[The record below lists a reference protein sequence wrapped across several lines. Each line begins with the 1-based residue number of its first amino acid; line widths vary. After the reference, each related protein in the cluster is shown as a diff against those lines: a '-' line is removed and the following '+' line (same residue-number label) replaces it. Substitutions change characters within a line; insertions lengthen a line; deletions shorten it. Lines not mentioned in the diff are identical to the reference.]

1 MQYRRRDSMARLYDL
16 SPRTVDNMVKEM
28 AESKR
33 YPEDFVL
40 KDVGY
45 LLIEEEAF
53 RDYLRYRKALKGA
66 GARLVPKYLRAETP
80 EDVYMIGGR
89 YERVIK
95 DAERR

>member
-1 MQYRRRDSMARLYDL
+1 MQYRRRDSLTRLYEL
-16 SPRTVDNMVKEM
+16 SPRTVDNVIKEM

-33 YPEDFVL
+33 YPEDFML
-40 KDVGY
+40 RDVGY

-80 EDVYMIGGR
+80 EDVYVIGGR
-89 YERVIK
+89 YERTVQ
-95 DAERR
+95 DVGRR